1 MGHFSDD
8 PLIFLDHFSLLL
20 NKSCKRFPHVVQA
33 AGQSGQFVFSFYG
46 DRIIQASPFQNFNL
60 IPKLKDIG
68 HFSPDPIEDQNK
80 EQAEAQ
86 QQFPCQR
93 IIIVLISIAS
103 DHIDLSCAIRKI
115 HGRMIVQLIIPGCD
129 IFLPYLLIRVCRVK
143 DQNVI
148 FVDLDIQN
156 VLLFHPLA
164 QGFSVFQAQSLHIHI
179 FLQLLGILFILSLHI
194 LRIFKIAVD
203 QVAYRIVHSC
213 KDCHRYNSRKD

>member
-20 NKSCKRFPHVVQA
+20 NESCERFPHVVQA

-46 DRIIQASPFQNFNL
+46 DRIIQASPFQDFNL

-68 HFSPDPIEDQNK
+68 HFSPDPIEDQHK

-93 IIIVLISIAS
+93 IIIVLISVAS
-103 DHIDLSCAIRKI
+103 DHIDLSCAIRKV
-115 HGRMIVQLIIPGCD
+115 HGRMIVQFIIPGCD
-129 IFLPYLLIRVCRVK
+129 FFLPYLLIRVGRVK
-143 DQNVI
+143 DQNVVL
-148 FVDLDIQN
+148 VDLDIQN

-164 QGFSVFQAQSLHIHI
+164 QGFSIFHTQPLPVHI
-179 FLQLLGILFILSLHI
+179 FLQLLGILSVLSLHI
-194 LRIFKIAVD
+194 LRIFKTTAD
-203 QVAYRIVHSC
+203 QAAYSIVQSC
-213 KDCHRYNSRKD
+213 KNRHRYNSRKD